1 MLVWT
6 LTSGV
11 PAALSWLGLLFVS
24 VSLGLSNFAAAIG
37 IGLSGVD
44 AHTRLKIG
52 VIFGGFEALMPLLGL
67 LLGQELAGLFGAIG
81 TDVGAGLLFLTG
93 AYTLW
98 QARKN
103 ALPLSQTAASQRV
116 QSVSRLLITGFAIS
130 LDNLVVGFALSLYHV
145 PVLLA
150 ALVIAAT
157 SVGMSLIG
165 LELGRKLGERMEQG
179 SEIFGG
185 VVLILVGLALAF
197 HLL

>member
-1 MLVWT
+1 MILWT
-6 LTSGV
+6 IAGAS
-11 PAALSWLGLLFVS
+11 PAAFSLLGLLFVS

-44 AHTRLKIG
+44 AQTRLKTG
-52 VIFGGFEALMPLLGL
+52 LIFGFFEALMPILGL
-67 LLGQELAGLFGAIG
+67 LLGQGLAGLFGDIG
-81 TDVGAGLLFLTG
+81 HYGGAGLLILTG
-93 AYTLW
+93 VYTLW
-98 QARKN
+98 QTRKH
-103 ALPLSQTAASQRV
+103 ATKPSQSNEQQRV
-116 QSVSRLLITGFAIS
+116 QSVARLLITGFAIS

-145 PVLLA
+145 PILLA

-165 LELGRKLGERMEQG
+165 LELGRKLGERIEQG

-185 VVLILVGLALAF
+185 AVLILVGLALAF